1 MKYTITIHGYIDAEA
16 KVAERGREREREI
29 VCKKKRLVCAN
40 FVIVFAVAVWLCH
53 NSYRCHWK
61 QYSTAKDQFDVHIL
75 YGFAE
80 LKCVGEGGKMTKN
93 GVKNVFSR

>member
-16 KVAERGREREREI
+16 KVAERGREREI

-80 LKCVGEGGKMTKN
+80 LKCVVGEGGKMTKN